1 MYPVRK
7 QSALYEYT
15 QFFLLF
21 IQFRTPAARM
31 VPPIVHVGLPNLDNL
46 SHIDLVTCFHGDSK
60 W

>member
-7 QSALYEYT
+7 LSMLFEST

-21 IQFRTPAARM
+21 IQSRTPAAGM

-46 SHIDLVTCFHGDSK
+46 SHIYLETCFHGDSK
-60 W
+60 